1 MENLSTIS
9 YLDQLVDVIKSI
21 DTTDLSDD
29 VDKESISKVIE
40 EQKVYFWIRLYLKE
54 EDSNLEI
61 GDDISIKWTPTGEEL
76 KTKFICFGKTGLQKD
91 YDEEIVNYNSE
102 DDKKV
107 LCLMVDEG
115 QVNYNEDIPFVRT
128 LINPMIGIIGI
139 PNKVFAL
146 WNILGAIVWTDGIL
160 LLGYLLGEK
169 IEGSVDKYLLPIVGL
184 IIFLSLVPIALEILR
199 ERKRKKE

>member
-1 MENLSTIS
+1 MSDITTIG
-9 YLDQLVDVIKSI
+9 YLEDLVEQVKTL
-21 DTTDLSDD
+21 DTTELSDELS
-29 VDKESISKVIE
+29 KEEKQIKRVVE

-128 LINPMIGIIGI
+128 LFKTGRHFEYQLVKRSELLFVNDRNGMILDY
-139 PNKVFAL
+139 F
-146 WNILGAIVWTDGIL
+146 DC
-160 LLGYLLGEK
+160 
-169 IEGSVDKYLLPIVGL
+169 D
-184 IIFLSLVPIALEILR
+184 F
-199 ERKRKKE
+199 